1 MAHSRP
7 DLRLVRSVQ
16 EQAALAPV
24 GVAPDDAQLLA
35 AIRAGDPNSLAGFYD
50 RVRPQVDRT
59 LYRLLGQ
66 RDSDH
71 ADLAQTALIE
81 LVTTIGRFRGE
92 CALDSWVATVTAH
105 VVYKHLRQRQA
116 ERRLFDHLMVQDDL
130 PTVPVRGGLEA
141 TARDVLR
148 RVGRHLAR
156 MDEGQSWAFV
166 LHDVFGCDVREVAR
180 ILGISDAAAQSRLVR
195 GRKRLHER
203 IAADPELAPLL
214 LRMEGN
220 S

>member
-1 MAHSRP
+1 
-7 DLRLVRSVQ
+7 
-16 EQAALAPV
+16 
-24 GVAPDDAQLLA
+24 
-35 AIRAGDPNSLAGFYD
+35 
-50 RVRPQVDRT
+50 
-59 LYRLLGQ
+59 
-66 RDSDH
+66 
-71 ADLAQTALIE
+71 
-81 LVTTIGRFRGE
+81 
-92 CALDSWVATVTAH
+92 
-105 VVYKHLRQRQA
+105 
-116 ERRLFDHLMVQDDL
+116 
-130 PTVPVRGGLEA
+130 
-141 TARDVLR
+141 
-148 RVGRHLAR
+148 